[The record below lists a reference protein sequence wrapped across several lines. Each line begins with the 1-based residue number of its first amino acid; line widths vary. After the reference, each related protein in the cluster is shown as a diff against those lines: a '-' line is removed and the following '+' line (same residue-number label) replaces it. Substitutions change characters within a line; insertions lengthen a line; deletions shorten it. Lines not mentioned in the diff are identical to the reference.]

1 MAKIAFEEK
10 QNIEYK
16 ESWRDEYLKWIC
28 GFANAQGGRIYI
40 GVDDN
45 HEVVGVS
52 DSKRLMEDIPNK
64 IVTTLGIVAEVNLHE
79 AEGLEYIE
87 IVVNPSNVPIAFK
100 GQYHYRS
107 GSTKQELKGVALQQF
122 LLKKMGLS
130 WDDMPVP
137 YATIDDIDRSA
148 IDYFLRRSIA
158 SERMDE
164 EEQNAST
171 EDVLRNLDLITPEGE
186 LKSAAILLFGKRVHK
201 FFPAAEFK
209 IGRFH
214 NDESDLIIQDVVDCN
229 LIQMAGKVMDLLRS
243 RYLVSPISYEG
254 LQRIEE
260 LEIPQKALRE
270 LIYNAIVHKLYSGPA
285 ILMRVFDKS
294 VELWN
299 YGLLPEELTPADLM
313 KKHASYPRNRN
324 IASVFYK
331 AGFIESWGRGYKKI
345 REEFE
350 KAGHP
355 VPAVEESGGGVLV
368 TIKRKTIEDII
379 AGREG
384 SDAVSGAV
392 NDKSGAVSG
401 AVNGGLNVGKNVEK
415 GNNINNCESD
425 NKENINKTDVGVDVG
440 VNDGNGGLNT
450 ENGAVSGAVNNES
463 GAVNSDVTLLME
475 LTTRQKRIKELIRIK
490 PTITILQMTL
500 ILSIP
505 RRTLQRDLSILQ
517 KAGVIRHEGSDKYGT
532 WVVLEPYN
540 SKE

>member
-45 HEVVGVS
+45 HEVVGIS

-79 AEGLEYIE
+79 AECLEYIE

-186 LKSAAILLFGKRVHK
+186 LKSAAILLFGNRVHK

-243 RYLVSPISYEG
+243 RYLVSPIRYEG
-254 LQRIEE
+254 FQRIEE

-285 ILMRVFDKS
+285 ILMHVFDKS

-355 VPAVEESGGGVLV
+355 VPTVEESGGGVLV

-379 AGREG
+379 AGREENG
-384 SDAVSGAV
+384 AVNNESGAV
-392 NDKSGAVSG
+392 NDKSGAVKD
-401 AVNGGLNVGKNVEK
+401 GLNVGKNVGRE
-415 GNNINNCESD
+415 NDVNNCESD
-425 NKENINKTDVGVDVG
+425 NKGNVNKADVG
-440 VNDGNGGLNT
+440 VNVGVNDENGGLNGGLNT
-450 ENGAVSGAVNNES
+450 EGGAVNNES

-475 LTTRQKRIKELIRIK
+475 LTARQKRIKELIRIK

-517 KAGVIRHEGSDKYGT
+517 KAGVIRHEGSDKSGI

-540 SKE
+540 SKL